1 MEVEGLGDGVKWL
14 WLKKLC
20 SGIFSNMVEASM
32 LREASIDV
40 KQYMVSTLT
49 PTSTD
54 DQREVR
60 VRRRLCSADV
70 CLGHEH
76 KR

>member
-1 MEVEGLGDGVKWL
+1 MEVEGLGDWVMWL

-20 SGIFSNMVEASM
+20 SSIFSNMVEASM

-60 VRRRLCSADV
+60 ATTPIMLGRRLFGA
-70 CLGHEH
+70 
-76 KR
+76 RT

>member
-1 MEVEGLGDGVKWL
+1 MEVEELGDGIKWL

-20 SGIFSNMVEASM
+20 SGIFSNIVEASM
-32 LREASIDV
+32 LREASVDV

-54 DQREVR
+54 DQSEVR
-60 VRRRLCSADV
+60 ATTPIMLGRRLFGA
-70 CLGHEH
+70 
-76 KR
+76 RT

>member
-1 MEVEGLGDGVKWL
+1 MEVEGLRDEVKWL

-20 SGIFSNMVEASM
+20 SGIFSNMVDASM

-40 KQYMVSTLT
+40 KQYMVST

-54 DQREVR
+54 DLREVR
-60 VRRRLCSADV
+60 ATTPIMLGRRLFRA
-70 CLGHEH
+70 
-76 KR
+76 

>member
-1 MEVEGLGDGVKWL
+1 MEVEGLGDWVMWL

-20 SGIFSNMVEASM
+20 SSIFSNMVEASM

-40 KQYMVSTLT
+40 KQYMVST

-54 DQREVR
+54 DPREVR
-60 VRRRLCSADV
+60 ARIFNLKSSTSMRNLNPS
-70 CLGHEH
+70 G
-76 KR
+76 